1 MAMARRTA
9 MGNLSLM
16 AVHFSLNHAAVV
28 AVLNISILLLG
39 SNGAYQS
46 GTLYITYALSA
57 LLLSSGVVE
66 ELGARRSLIFGAALY
81 CVYVFSLPLALLA
94 SSDALELALAIIGGW
109 VGGAAAGL
117 LWVAQ
122 GSYFALNAKRHA
134 AERGMSL
141 EGANHALASLFA
153 SIFLSIEVA
162 LKLLPLALNGV
173 GGAFQVGNKVIQH
186 RDMMLALIFSALAAV
201 SVIGLTRIEE
211 LSEQT
216 APADAG
222 GRADERPGANAIS
235 DAISGGVS
243 GADSGPSS
251 GIASDERGGSDVE
264 QHVAPPSLGS
274 SAAVTS
280 SASEEPLLPPKRARC
295 RREARALGATLRL
308 CWRRPAVL
316 LLNGIPFTFG
326 VCAALLAVAVTG
338 GIVQSAFGES
348 AVLAGS
354 LLSVLVALTAA
365 LLQLPFKALGSRV
378 GKAPLMLLG
387 LGGFLSLSLLVY
399 LRAPRSEGGGLR
411 GGGLRGG
418 EPRLATTHLVLS
430 ASRARARVLRGDHQ
444 GHLRRLLPTG
454 WRRRLF
460 ESRLG
465 QRVVERRRILRLP
478 LAQQGRDG
486 GDGARMLER
495 GHCWILR
502 RTPFGATA
510 ASTRQIELLWDLIVI
525 HREYQYIIYIRRVE
539 EYIG

>member
-141 EGANHALASLFA
+141 EGANHALASVFA

-173 GGAFQVGNKVIQH
+173 GGAFHVGNKVIQH

-222 GRADERPGANAIS
+222 GRADERPDANADAIS
-235 DAISGGVS
+235 DAITGGVS
-243 GADSGPSS
+243 GANSGPSS
-251 GIASDERGGSDVE
+251 GIASDERGGGDVE

-399 LRAPRSEGGGLR
+399 LRAPRSEGGGGSE
-411 GGGLRGG
+411 GGGSEGG
-418 EPRLATTHLVLS
+418 GSEGGNPDWPLLISCYLLQGLGRACYEATTKATYADFFPEDGAAAFSNLVLANGLSS
-430 ASRARARVLRGDHQ
+430 AAAYFAFPSLSKGAMAATALGCSSAAIA
-444 GHLRRLLPTG
+444 GYCGALL
-454 WRRRLF
+454 L
-460 ESRLG
+460 
-465 QRVVERRRILRLP
+465 ERRRHRH
-478 LAQQGRDG
+478 
-486 GDGARMLER
+486 AR
-495 GHCWILR
+495 
-502 RTPFGATA
+502 
-510 ASTRQIELLWDLIVI
+510 
-525 HREYQYIIYIRRVE
+525 
-539 EYIG
+539 

>member
-16 AVHFSLNHAAVV
+16 AVPFSLNHAAAV
-28 AVLNISILLLG
+28 AELNISILLLG

-141 EGANHALASLFA
+141 EGANHALASVFA

-173 GGAFQVGNKVIQH
+173 GGAFHVGNKVIQH

-222 GRADERPGANAIS
+222 GRADERPDANADAIS
-235 DAISGGVS
+235 DAITGGVS
-243 GADSGPSS
+243 GANSGPSS
-251 GIASDERGGSDVE
+251 GIASDERGGGDVE

-399 LRAPRSEGGGLR
+399 LRAPRSEGGGGSE
-411 GGGLRGG
+411 GGGRGGG

-444 GHLRRLLPTG
+444 GHLRRLLPRG

-525 HREYQYIIYIRRVE
+525 HREYQYII
-539 EYIG
+539 